1 MTVTFLAVAKGVHE
15 VGGLWMESGTIA
27 TRKLQISQKCGVGA
41 STSWQKISFTH
52 PFTATPAF
60 LTSVQTV
67 NNENGLPHSSS
78 QPFFAVAVNSV
89 KTAEA
94 WVSLEM
100 AETSQYGGNQVDQ
113 DEVVGYIAIQKGS
126 ATLQDSTTG
135 TQVKMAA
142 AVSGSTVKGW
152 QNGKYSVNLPTSL
165 PVSTPLALASQN
177 TRRGADGGW
186 ARLRG
191 AGSDHVKVSVE
202 EDKSCDTERS
212 HTQETMS
219 VCAFAGPCIL

>member
-27 TRKLQISQKCGVGA
+27 TRKLQYGNKCSVGV
-41 STSWQKISFTH
+41 SKSWQKISFTH
-52 PFTATPAF
+52 SFSATPAF

-67 NNENGLPHSSS
+67 NNENGLPSSSS

-89 KTAEA
+89 KTVEA

-100 AETSQYGGNQVDQ
+100 AESSQYGGDQVDQ

-135 TQVKMAA
+135 TGVMMAA
-142 AVSGSTVKGW
+142 AVSGSTVRGW
-152 QNGKYSVNLPTSL
+152 KNGSYKVYLPTTL

-177 TRRGADGGW
+177 TRRGGDGGW

-191 AGSDHVKVSVE
+191 VGSDHVKVCVD
-202 EDKSCDTERS
+202 EDVSCDTERS
-212 HTQETMS
+212 HTTETMS
-219 VCAFAGPCIL
+219 VCAFAGPCVL